1 MNKVK
6 LIRNKHIYIKVG
18 SALLLVLASLLL
30 AFVIM
35 KESSSPLLMAGS
47 ILLEIV
53 AATFFVLS
61 LLTKTIK
68 YKVGDRVFYL
78 CIGIFFHFLT
88 SRRHILDK
96 AVTIWFGTHSLYY
109 EFDKFEIEGKI
120 GTFKKPSFT
129 INDKTVESSK

>member
-30 AFVIM
+30 AFAIM
-35 KESSSPLLMAGS
+35 KESSPLLMAGS

-53 AATFFVLS
+53 AGIFFVLS

-96 AVTIWFGTHSLYY
+96 AVTVWFGIHSLYY

-120 GTFKKPSFT
+120 GTFKKPLFT
-129 INDKTVESSK
+129 VNDKTVKGTK